1 VSVKTIKHLVGKL
14 SETSTLVIMPIP
26 LYYKP
31 NGKISWKEKLAV
43 PSSFDSDT
51 RKPVFEFVTTE
62 IPVWLEIPK
71 STGAAAVWDSDESS
85 EFLKI
90 NLIGRAFK
98 PLPANITQLAVIDI
112 ELYFSLEGISSF
124 QGQVFPRGTTALR
137 YPTLLL
143 GDPFRVVARSKAT
156 AKQGLEY
163 LL

>member
-1 VSVKTIKHLVGKL
+1 
-14 SETSTLVIMPIP
+14 MPVP

-31 NGKISWKEKLAV
+31 NGKISWKEKLPT

-51 RKPVFEFVTTE
+51 KKPIFDYITTE

-71 STGAAAVWDSDESS
+71 SVGSAVVWDVDESS

-98 PLPANITQLAVIDI
+98 PLPANITQLSVVDI
-112 ELYFSLEGISSF
+112 ELYFSIEGTSNF
-124 QGQVFPRGTTALR
+124 QGQVYPRGTTALR

-143 GDPFRVVARSKAT
+143 GDPIRVVAKSKGI
-156 AKQGLEY
+156 AKQGSEY
-163 LL
+163 QL